1 MSGNIK
7 NKFVIITP
15 FYNPGE
21 FLEKCI
27 SSIITQRYDNYK
39 IVFIDDMSIDDSW
52 DKLPHDDERAIC
64 IKNTVRKT
72 ALENIHNAIM
82 NHCDKD
88 DICVLVDGD
97 DWLYN
102 KNVLNNLNI
111 FYNVHD
117 CWISYGQS
125 SWTDGRR
132 GFASAYPESEF
143 SNLRKAPFRVSHI
156 RTFRAGLYQKIQEQ
170 DKDFSCMKDSN
181 GEFYK
186 MTYDVAIMFPIMEM
200 AGYDK
205 VKFNDTILY
214 VYNRS
219 NPISDDRVNQ
229 QLQWDIHAEISNKP
243 FFNKIENY
251 I

>member
-1 MSGNIK
+1 MKNNIK
-7 NKFVIITP
+7 VITP

-21 FLEKCI
+21 FLETCVNTLMSQK
-27 SSIITQRYDNYK
+27 YDSFK
-39 IVFIDDMSIDDSW
+39 VIFVDDCSNDGSFE
-52 DKLPHDDERAIC
+52 KLPHNNERAI
-64 IKNTVRKT
+64 IVKNETRKT
-72 ALENIHNAIM
+72 ALENIHDAIM
-82 NHCDKD
+82 NHCDLD
-88 DICVLVDGD
+88 DIVVLVDGD
-97 DWLYN
+97 DWLPN
-102 KNVLNNLNI
+102 KNTLSYIND
-111 FYNVHD
+111 FYNQND
-117 CWISYGQS
+117 CWIMYGQS

-143 SNLRKAPFRVSHI
+143 SGLRKAPFRVSHI
-156 RTFRAGLYQKIQEQ
+156 RTFRAGLYQKIKEQ
-170 DKDFSCMKDSN
+170 DENFSCLKDSI
-181 GEFYK
+181 GDFYK

-200 AGYDK
+200 AGYEK

-243 FFNKIENY
+243 YFNKIENY